1 MKTAGLIS
9 LVIVPLLFS
18 CLPKKPEITLP
29 EAPAGP
35 LLAALEQR
43 RASFSGLRAVASV
56 EAVRS
61 GRRRAY
67 DTVGIMIDGQRRLR
81 MEAYSPLGQSLVTL
95 VWSGANILLRLEDGR
110 VLRPDPQGLEKIL
123 GVALDAEE
131 FCAALSGN
139 LPRSAGPG
147 KAKAYREPDGGY
159 LIEFG
164 EGDLVRHIF
173 LEPPQDGLERD
184 VRIAGGELF
193 RSGKLQYRV
202 RYEELERISGY
213 LVPKTV
219 RIENPEKKASLTIEY
234 HDTDVNVPLGEDT
247 FNLPAGED
255 GAQ

>member
-1 MKTAGLIS
+1 VKTAGLIS
-9 LVIVPLLFS
+9 LVIIPLLFA

-43 RASFSGLRAVASV
+43 RAAFSALKAVASV

-95 VWSGANILLRLEDGR
+95 VWNGADMLLRLEDGR
-110 VLRPDPQGLEKIL
+110 VLRPDPQGLERIL
-123 GVALDAEE
+123 GVALDAGEL
-131 FCAALSGN
+131 CAALSAN
-139 LPRSAGPG
+139 LPLSAGAG
-147 KAKAYREPDGGY
+147 EAKAYREPDGGY
-159 LIEFG
+159 LIEFHEG
-164 EGDLVRHIF
+164 ELVRHVF
-173 LEPPQDGLERD
+173 LPLQEGPGQD
-184 VRIAGGELF
+184 VRIDGEELF

-202 RYEELERISGY
+202 RYEEMERISGY

-219 RIENPEKKASLTIEY
+219 RFENPEKKASLTIEY
-234 HDTDVNVPLGEDT
+234 HDTDVNAPLQDDAFT
-247 FNLPAGED
+247 LPAGED
-255 GAQ
+255 RAP